1 MKESQYIG
9 SNQYTLR
16 MLPLNTM
23 RANHMQETFNLLNDM
38 TFVRR
43 RVRVLGAS
51 GAAKA
56 HVGDMDELLALI
68 EKQMT
73 NGKKGSVEPI
83 DEQEGMLGAYQQV
96 MKYCLHEVDEITKCH
111 KDDKGNVRLG
121 KAAMY
126 QMGEFGNALHLLGA
140 SLGGYGF
147 FDEEMEYY
155 TEALRLKTL
164 AVNGNIDR
172 SVSASDTL
180 HSMGFSLDNAGKSDE
195 ALECYDEALEIR
207 LDCLGEDDLRVAE
220 TQHNKVLICN
230 AILHVMCAFHVT
242 SL

>member
-1 MKESQYIG
+1 
-9 SNQYTLR
+9 
-16 MLPLNTM
+16 
-23 RANHMQETFNLLNDM
+23 
-38 TFVRR
+38 
-43 RVRVLGAS
+43 
-51 GAAKA
+51 
-56 HVGDMDELLALI
+56 
-68 EKQMT
+68 
-73 NGKKGSVEPI
+73 
-83 DEQEGMLGAYQQV
+83 
-96 MKYCLHEVDEITKCH
+96 
-111 KDDKGNVRLG
+111 
-121 KAAMY
+121 
-126 QMGEFGNALHLLGA
+126 MGEFGNALHLLGA